1 MKTRIILGLCVA
13 TLAAASIVPAQAKEP
28 PALVAIKD
36 KAEHARVAKLIE
48 GARKEGGL
56 NWIGVYSEPQQARRI
71 LAAFK
76 KEYGLPNLHAEYSY
90 VGTGE
95 LISRVNQ
102 LLNAHR
108 NNFDIVWT
116 SSWAWY
122 KDLLKAGQLM
132 KYNSP
137 YYKQFTLS
145 NKAGMS
151 EPGYWVSDAY
161 AQAPLFNTKALAD
174 HHIKNFNGTSYA
186 QFADPN
192 LKGLIALPDPYTSV
206 STAQAFIG
214 LVRVMGKDWLKK
226 VAQNN
231 PVLRAKSSQGR
242 AWVASGE
249 FPVTLGYAKD
259 AVKLKASQ
267 VPIKYVYP
275 KEGVVLLPFA
285 PVIMHSAPDPD
296 AAKLFIDYISSAKGA
311 QDVMDS
317 GSAMLFG
324 RPGVKS
330 PDPSIL
336 PAWEDIKV
344 IPMNW
349 NEDGSTAA
357 IKKIR
362 AIAKAAGLH

>member
-1 MKTRIILGLCVA
+1 MKAKIILGLCLASLAVA
-13 TLAAASIVPAQAKEP
+13 SFAPAQAQEP
-28 PALVAIKD
+28 PVLVDAKD

-48 GARKEGGL
+48 GAKKEGAL
-56 NWIGVYSEPQQARRI
+56 NWIGVYSEPEQGRRI
-71 LAAFK
+71 LEAFK
-76 KEYGLPNLHAEYSY
+76 KRYGLPNLKTEYSY
-90 VGTGE
+90 VGTGA
-95 LISRVNQ
+95 LIARVSQ
-102 LLNAHR
+102 LLKAHR
-108 NNFDIVWT
+108 NNFDVVWT

-122 KDLLKAGQLM
+122 KDLLKAGELM

-137 YYKQFTLS
+137 YYKEYTLS

-161 AQAPLFNTKALAD
+161 TQSPLFNTKALAD
-174 HHIKNFNGTSYA
+174 RKITDFDGSSYA
-186 QFADPN
+186 QLANPK
-192 LKGLIALPDPYTSV
+192 LKGLVALPDPFTST

-259 AVKLKASQ
+259 AVKLKATH
-267 VPIKYVYP
+267 VPVKLVYP

-285 PVIMHSAPDPD
+285 PVIMHSAPHPD
-296 AAKLFIDYISSAKGA
+296 VAKLFIDFLRSAKGA

-330 PDPSIL
+330 PDPEIL
-336 PAWEDIKV
+336 PGWENIKV

-349 NEDGSTAA
+349 NKDATVAA

-362 AIAKAAGLH
+362 RVSKEAGLH